1 MGHFF
6 LLLGCKGII
15 PTYCC
20 GVLVISKLKL
30 CIDRRIK
37 KTDIVAM
44 GFLGRYIFSFLVY
57 VQKKFLLEVM
67 RIVIMFFNFLIM
79 FFYFLIRNSL
89 LIKLYVCDCSESNFL
104 KIVKRVFVL
113 IRKLHFGFLQLLY
126 LFYMYR

>member
-30 CIDRRIK
+30 CMDRNIK
-37 KTDIVAM
+37 YSDIVIM
-44 GFLGRYIFSFLVY
+44 EFGEIYFWFFSLCS
-57 VQKKFLLEVM
+57 KKFLLEVM

-79 FFYFLIRNSL
+79 FFNFLIKNSL
-89 LIKLYVCDCSESNFL
+89 LIKLYVCDCSESNF
-104 KIVKRVFVL
+104 
-113 IRKLHFGFLQLLY
+113 
-126 LFYMYR
+126 

>member
-20 GVLVISKLKL
+20 GLLVISKLKL

-44 GFLGRYIFSFLVY
+44 GFWG
-57 VQKKFLLEVM
+57 
-67 RIVIMFFNFLIM
+67 
-79 FFYFLIRNSL
+79 
-89 LIKLYVCDCSESNFL
+89 
-104 KIVKRVFVL
+104 
-113 IRKLHFGFLQLLY
+113 
-126 LFYMYR
+126 

>member
-30 CIDRRIK
+30 CMDRNIK
-37 KTDIVAM
+37 YSDIVIM
-44 GFLGRYIFSFLVY
+44 EFGEIYFLVSDLCT
-57 VQKKFLLEVM
+57 KKFLLEVM

-79 FFYFLIRNSL
+79 FFYFLIKNSL
-89 LIKLYVCDCSESNFL
+89 LIKLYVCDCSESNF
-104 KIVKRVFVL
+104 
-113 IRKLHFGFLQLLY
+113 
-126 LFYMYR
+126 

>member
-44 GFLGRYIFSFLVY
+44 GFWGEIYFLVFGLCP
-57 VQKKFLLEVM
+57 KKFLLEVIK
-67 RIVIMFFNFLIM
+67 IVIMFFNFLIM
-79 FFYFLIRNSL
+79 FFNFLIRNSL
-89 LIKLYVCDCSESNFL
+89 LIKLYVCDCSESNF
-104 KIVKRVFVL
+104 
-113 IRKLHFGFLQLLY
+113 
-126 LFYMYR
+126 

>member
-20 GVLVISKLKL
+20 RVLVISKLKL

-44 GFLGRYIFSFLVY
+44 GFWGEIYFLVFCLCS
-57 VQKKFLLEVM
+57 KSF
-67 RIVIMFFNFLIM
+67 
-79 FFYFLIRNSL
+79 IRS
-89 LIKLYVCDCSESNFL
+89 D
-104 KIVKRVFVL
+104 
-113 IRKLHFGFLQLLY
+113 
-126 LFYMYR
+126 

>member
-44 GFLGRYIFSFLVY
+44 GFWERYIFWFLVY
-57 VQKKFLLEVM
+57 VQKVLLEVIK
-67 RIVIMFFNFLIM
+67 IVIMFFNFLIM
-79 FFYFLIRNSL
+79 FFNFLIRNSL
-89 LIKLYVCDCSESNFL
+89 LIKLYVCDCSESNF
-104 KIVKRVFVL
+104 
-113 IRKLHFGFLQLLY
+113 
-126 LFYMYR
+126 

>member
-1 MGHFF
+1 MLISGMGHFF

-20 GVLVISKLKL
+20 GLLVISKLKL

-44 GFLGRYIFSFLVY
+44 GFWERYIFWFLVY
-57 VQKKFLLEVM
+57 VQKVLLEVIK
-67 RIVIMFFNFLIM
+67 IVIMFFNFLIM

-89 LIKLYVCDCSESNFL
+89 LIKLYVCDCSESNF
-104 KIVKRVFVL
+104 
-113 IRKLHFGFLQLLY
+113 
-126 LFYMYR
+126 

>member
-44 GFLGRYIFSFLVY
+44 DFWGEIYFLVFGLCP
-57 VQKKFLLEVM
+57 KKFLLEVIK
-67 RIVIMFFNFLIM
+67 IVIMFFNFLIM
-79 FFYFLIRNSL
+79 FFNFLIMFFNFLIKNSL
-89 LIKLYVCDCSESNFL
+89 LIKLYVCDCSESNF
-104 KIVKRVFVL
+104 
-113 IRKLHFGFLQLLY
+113 
-126 LFYMYR
+126 

>member
-44 GFLGRYIFSFLVY
+44 GFWGEIYFLVFSLCS
-57 VQKKFLLEVM
+57 KSF
-67 RIVIMFFNFLIM
+67 
-79 FFYFLIRNSL
+79 IRS
-89 LIKLYVCDCSESNFL
+89 D
-104 KIVKRVFVL
+104 
-113 IRKLHFGFLQLLY
+113 
-126 LFYMYR
+126 